1 MIYTFVSSINNIFVH
16 WLTSQ
21 SRCSS
26 PQVHV
31 FSWRF
36 STHTSTPDIFLTSS
50 FVSLPG
56 CSSQTD
62 SSSAHGECLFHF
74 IYFISFWC
82 FSFMTNCVGDHVTT
96 HLLNKHSHSWSSTY
110 LWAQLTSCFNQM
122 LGAGH
127 QTVFNLNQWAFGYR
141 AVWIDRT
148 NRKVGKF
155 KTLWLDGFLGSF
167 ILSIIS
173 MRRQIL
179 RYLQQMLYILSLYF
193 CCASDFVPIDGS
205 HMYFVRRL
213 RCLWSK

>member
-1 MIYTFVSSINNIFVH
+1 MIYTFVSSINNILVH

-26 PQVHV
+26 LQVHV

-50 FVSLPG
+50 SVSLPG

-62 SSSAHGECLFHF
+62 SSLAHGERLFHF
-74 IYFISFWC
+74 ISFYFILMFQLYDKLL
-82 FSFMTNCVGDHVTT
+82 CVGDHVTT
-96 HLLNKHSHSWSSTY
+96 HLLNKHSHSWSSTF

-155 KTLWLDGFLGSF
+155 KTLWLVGFLGSF
-167 ILSIIS
+167 ILSLIS
-173 MRRQIL
+173 IRR
-179 RYLQQMLYILSLYF
+179 QMLYIIFIFLL
-193 CCASDFVPIDGS
+193 CHTEEKLLI
-205 HMYFVRRL
+205 
-213 RCLWSK
+213 